1 MEFKESS
8 RHLVAILFT
17 DIVGYTSM
25 MQRDEHAA
33 MEAVRRHHEVL
44 EKLVTHYHGEIH
56 NYYGDGSLS
65 LFTSATQ
72 AMHCAL
78 EMQKELLHAP
88 QILVRI
94 GIHIGE
100 IYIEG
105 GKIFGDGV
113 NVASRIESIGQ
124 GGAVLFSKD
133 VFEKIKNHHDF
144 QTMSIGKFDFKNVDE
159 PIEVFALTNAE
170 VVTPDLKL
178 IEGKLKVLP
187 KKKKWNVELILSILV
202 LVLTAGFFLALQND
216 STTGGTENIETN
228 KSIAVLPFKNLS
240 AGEEADF
247 LSTGIA
253 EDILTQLAQI
263 HGLKVIS
270 RSSSMRYKDSNK
282 SIKTIARELGVTS
295 ILEGSVRHFDNNLRL
310 SIQLTNG
317 TTENLIWAADFDRQ
331 FEDVLNVQRDV
342 ALAVS
347 EQLKIALEPGLKTR
361 LEDKLNVDPEAYV
374 DYQLGQDILKHS
386 NGTKEEME
394 TAIRYFESATRKDS
408 TFAKAWLGLADAWL
422 DAVYWHRI
430 SYSIALPKAREAS
443 MRAISLDAGLGESY
457 SVLGAIN
464 LLEKDLDGAIHN
476 LRKSIELTP
485 NHPFAYERLTW
496 ALLFKGKEKEAI
508 EILHK
513 AIELD
518 PLSTRN
524 RGAMGTM
531 YYVMREYQEGIDI
544 MKTYLKTSPTDDYLL
559 WALSYLQAGK
569 GDYSSAIESL
579 LKRSIGKTTN
589 WVLCYSYA
597 KSGDIANAQMILNNN
612 IEKSKKE
619 DVPDFMMAVQYL
631 VLGHKDKALFH
642 LDQSIETGGEGFF
655 VIGMA
660 DDPMLQP
667 LWKDP
672 EFKKIVSRMRKAYRL
687 SEK

>member
-1 MEFKESS
+1 MELKDSS
-8 RHLVAILFT
+8 RHLVAIMFT

-33 MEAVRRHHEVL
+33 MEAVRQHQEILQR
-44 EKLVTHYHGEIH
+44 LVQAHHGEVH

-72 AMHCAL
+72 AMLCAL
-78 EMQKELLHAP
+78 EMQKQLLQEP
-88 QILVRI
+88 RVLVRI

-133 VFEKIKNHHDF
+133 VFEKTKNHHEF
-144 QTMSIGKFDFKNVDE
+144 HTMSIGKFDFKNVDE
-159 PIEVFALTNAE
+159 TIEVYALTNPE

-178 IEGKLKVLP
+178 IEGKLKVVP
-187 KKKKWNVELILSILV
+187 KKKKWSVELILSILV
-202 LVLTAGFFLALQND
+202 LVLTAGYFLALQPNSS
-216 STTGGTENIETN
+216 STGIDELETN

-240 AGEEADF
+240 VGEEADF

-270 RSSSMRYKDSNK
+270 RSSSMRYKNSNK
-282 SIKTIARELGVTS
+282 SIKTIAKELGVGN
-295 ILEGSVRHFDNNLRL
+295 ILEGSVRQFDNNLRL

-347 EQLKIALEPGLKTR
+347 EQLKIALEPALKSR
-361 LEDKLNVDPEAYV
+361 LEDKLDVDPQAYV
-374 DYQLGQDILKHS
+374 NYQLGQDILKS
-386 NGTKEEME
+386 SSGTKEDIEA
-394 TAIRYFESATRKDS
+394 AIRYFELAIRKDS
-408 TFAKAWLGLADAWL
+408 TFAKAWVGLADAWL
-422 DAVYWHRI
+422 DGIYWHRI
-430 SYSIALPKAREAS
+430 PHEIALPKVREAS
-443 MRAISLDAGLGESY
+443 MRAVSIDPGMGESY
-457 SVLGAIN
+457 GILGAIN
-464 LLEKDLDGAIHN
+464 LIEKDLKGAEKN
-476 LRKSIELTP
+476 LRKSIELNP
-485 NHPFAYERLTW
+485 NNPFAYERLTW
-496 ALLFKGKEKEAI
+496 AVLFSGNKREPI
-508 EILHK
+508 QILEK

-524 RGAMGTM
+524 QGAMSTM
-531 YYVMREYQEGIDI
+531 YYLLRRYDVGI
-544 MKTYLKTSPTDDYLL
+544 KLLNEFLANNPTDDYLL
-559 WALSYLQAGK
+559 WSLSYLQAGK
-569 GDYSSAIESL
+569 GDYNGAIESL

-589 WVLCYSYA
+589 WVLGYCYAETGNIEGA
-597 KSGDIANAQMILNNN
+597 KMILNNN

-619 DVPDFMMAVQYL
+619 SVPDFMLAVQYL
-631 VLGHKDKALFH
+631 ALGNKEKALEH
-642 LDQSIETGGEGFF
+642 LEKSIYSGGEGFF
-655 VIGMA
+655 VLGLE
-660 DDPMLQP
+660 DDPMLKP
-667 LWKDP
+667 LWHDP
-672 EFKKIVSRMRKAYRL
+672 EFKRIIGLMKKEYKL
-687 SEK
+687 SEE